1 MPLSAEK
8 ATGGSLRRPEALYFI
23 PLKTA
28 RLFPFMPTEASAV
41 QLSLDIDR
49 LRSKCLRIA
58 WVTRSFLDYRV
69 PVYKA
74 LDEVTHRGLHLLY
87 SGDYVP
93 QRVQEKV
100 RQHLDKR
107 AIGLRGEWR
116 IGRED
121 RFYMANRNLSF
132 RFQPGLL
139 KAIRDIRPQ
148 VLICDGFFKWTFP
161 ALIYRMVTGTPLVIL
176 YERTFHTERN
186 AQWFRTLYRKFALR
200 YTDAMSCSGKLCQ
213 DYAEWLGMSADRITT
228 GHMVA
233 DTDGLSQRLK
243 SISPGEIQELREEW
257 KADQEALVFIYVG
270 RLSQLKGLKE
280 LIEGWA
286 RFQSSDNGNRCSK
299 SMLVLVGNGPEEKN
313 IQMQACN
320 LGLQNVRF
328 AGAVDYEKLAL
339 YYAAANA
346 FIIPTLEDNWS
357 LVVPEAMAC
366 GLPIL
371 CSKYNGCW
379 PELVQDGCNGWV
391 FDPLNKADI
400 ARCIELCIEQGIDNL
415 RKCGKNSKN
424 IIEGHNPKTAALA
437 IHKACELAIP
447 KTV

>member
-1 MPLSAEK
+1 
-8 ATGGSLRRPEALYFI
+8 
-23 PLKTA
+23 
-28 RLFPFMPTEASAV
+28 MPTEASAL
-41 QLSLDIDR
+41 QLSIDIDK
-49 LRSKCLRIA
+49 LQSKCLRVA

-74 LDEVTHRGLHLLY
+74 LDELTHRGLHLLY

-100 RQHLDKR
+100 RQHLDER
-107 AIGLRGEWR
+107 AMGLRGEWR
-116 IGRED
+116 IGGED
-121 RFYMANRNLSF
+121 RLYMANRNLSF

-148 VLICDGFFKWTFP
+148 VLVCDGFFKWTFP
-161 ALIYRMVTGTPLVIL
+161 ALIYRIVTGTPLVIL

-186 AQWFRTLYRKFALR
+186 AQWFRTLYRKLALR

-213 DYAEWLGMSADRITT
+213 DYVEWLGMPADRITT

-233 DTDGLSQRLK
+233 DTDGLSQQLK
-243 SISPGEIQELREEW
+243 HLTLREIQDLRSEW
-257 KADQEALVFIYVG
+257 RADQETIVFLYIG
-270 RLSQLKGLKE
+270 QLSQRKGLKE
-280 LIEGWA
+280 LIERWA
-286 RFQSSDNGNRCSK
+286 RFQSPDNGNRSGK
-299 SMLVLVGNGPEEKN
+299 SMLVLVGNGGEGKN

-320 LGLQNVRF
+320 FGLQNVRF
-328 AGAVDYEKLAL
+328 AGAVDYDKLAL

-391 FDPLNKADI
+391 FDPLNQTDI
-400 ARCIELCIEQGIDNL
+400 SRCIELCFEQGMDGL
-415 RKCGKNSKN
+415 RNYGKISKG
-424 IIEGHNPKTAALA
+424 IIEGHNPRTAALA
-437 IHKACELAIP
+437 IQKACKLAIQ